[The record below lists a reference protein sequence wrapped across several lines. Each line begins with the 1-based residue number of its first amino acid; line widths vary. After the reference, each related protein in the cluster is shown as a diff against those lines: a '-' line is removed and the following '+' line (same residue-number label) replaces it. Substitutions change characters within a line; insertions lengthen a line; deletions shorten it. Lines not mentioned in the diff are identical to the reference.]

1 MFNHQLLSDALEA
14 RNMSQKDLAS
24 SAGMSEATVSRYLN
38 GEVKDQSWPAVVKM
52 CEVLGISLDVLAGR
66 EAMIELPS
74 AEGKGFTENLVILR
88 DILRRNFERIRTI
101 EHEKDNYMN
110 RHIEDLVEQIR
121 FLREQ
126 LAKYSVQFRRYVAI
140 IISLSALSMLLIGVM
155 LMMFVNNREL
165 RTEAE
170 DLRAVIMEYSL
181 VKSSDNFPSE

>member
-14 RNMSQKDLAS
+14 RNMSQKDLANS
-24 SAGMSEATVSRYLN
+24 VGMSEATVSRYLN

-110 RHIEDLVEQIR
+110 RHIEDLVKQIEYHQKQVER
-121 FLREQ
+121 
-126 LAKYSVQFRRYVAI
+126 YSAQFRRYVIAVF
-140 IISLSALSMLLIGVM
+140 SLIALCMLLIGIM
-155 LMMFVNNREL
+155 LMMFVKNREL
-165 RTEAE
+165 QSDVEHLQSIVDAYEVE
-170 DLRAVIMEYSL
+170 DNQ
-181 VKSSDNFPSE
+181 DQFPE